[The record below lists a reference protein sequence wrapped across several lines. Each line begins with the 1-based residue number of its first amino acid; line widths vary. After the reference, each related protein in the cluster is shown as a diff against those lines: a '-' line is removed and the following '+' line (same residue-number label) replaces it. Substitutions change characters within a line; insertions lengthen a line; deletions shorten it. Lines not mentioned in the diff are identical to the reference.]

1 MLHYITII
9 MLLCSTMLANNS
21 IQHAAVQYILDTV
34 IEQLLVDKD
43 RTFIYVEI
51 AFFTR
56 WWNQQSDDTKNKV
69 SYDHKVRSSVCVCVR
84 EREREREKQRQRE
97 GGIERERERVRK
109 KGRE

>member
-1 MLHYITII
+1 MYSMPIHICTD
-9 MLLCSTMLANNS
+9 MAANSS

-43 RTFIYVEI
+43 RTFIYVEM

-69 SYDHKVRSSVCVCVR
+69 SYDHKVRSSVCVCVC
-84 EREREREKQRQRE
+84 
-97 GGIERERERVRK
+97 VCV
-109 KGRE
+109 